1 VSVELRL
8 DFVTADFAAVQEGLR
23 QCSSLASLWVGEVY
37 RSATPRYARTGDIVT
52 GVGSAKMGGRWNPP
66 GSFPTVY
73 ASLQPE
79 AAMSESLA
87 TFRYY
92 GWDLYNAMPR
102 VFRALEAHLSRILD
116 LRRLEILPYLGAWL
130 EMARSEDWRALQR
143 AGREPAT
150 QMIGRAAFESGLE
163 GLLVPSFASPGNT
176 NLVAFPESFAPGS
189 WIRVIR

>member
-1 VSVELRL
+1 MRQCASL
-8 DFVTADFAAVQEGLR
+8 AAVW
-23 QCSSLASLWVGEVY
+23 SGEVY

-52 GVGSAKMGGRWNPP
+52 GAGSAKTGGRWNPP

-79 AAMSESLA
+79 AAMAESLA

-102 VFRALEAHLSRILD
+102 VFRALEAHLSRVLD
-116 LRRLEILPYLGAWL
+116 LRRPEILLDLGLWL
-130 EMARSEDWRALQR
+130 EAAQHEDWRALQR
-143 AGREPAT
+143 AGRESAT
-150 QMIGRAAFESGLE
+150 QMMGRAAFESGLE
-163 GLLVPSFASPGNT
+163 GLLVPSFASPANT
-176 NLVAFPESFAPGS
+176 NLVAFPGNFAPGS